1 MQLTNEQIKITESR
15 GNIKINAIAG
25 SGKTTSLI
33 EYAKARAG
41 ARILYIAFNKSVK
54 TEAFGKFREAG
65 VKNVRV
71 ETAHSLAYNYIVKN
85 SSYTLTTK
93 YTTFQIKE
101 ILNIDPFGAPL
112 NDIIL
117 ASHINKFVN
126 YFCNNKAKQVR
137 ELDYSQV
144 VKDLAAKKFVNRY
157 YERIEKLT
165 RIFLAKMDRGDID
178 ITHDFYLKKFQLSN
192 PILNY
197 DYILFD
203 EGQDASPTMLDVFLK
218 QKSTKVI
225 VGDMH
230 QQIYGWR
237 FAINSLDKVDFTD
250 HYLTKSFRFNSEIAA
265 LATTILNTKKQFTKI
280 NPFEI
285 IGLGTTHEIK
295 TKVTLARTNVDL
307 LIKAIEMIT
316 YKSDI
321 RKVYFEGNIN
331 SYTYAEDGGSIY
343 DVLNL
348 YNGYYEPI
356 RDKLIKS
363 MQGFEQLKEYADK
376 TEDGQLKMIIQ
387 VVEEY
392 GNELPYLIKQ
402 LKQKHVHDNEKHNA
416 DMIFSTVHKS
426 KGMEYDEVYLQND
439 FMSEERIE
447 KLLNDK
453 DIIIDP
459 NSLAEE
465 VNMLYVAVT
474 RTKNRLHIP
483 YDLLPFSIQEARD
496 NYTCIIVE
504 DAPSETV
511 EELPDFDLPEKF
523 NVTDKQ
529 HEIKKTHKQAYQKW
543 TEALDEELT
552 VMFCE
557 GSSLKELA
565 DHFKRSYGGIQGRI
579 KKLELREKYFSY
591 RPDN

>member
-1 MQLTNEQIKITESR
+1 MKLTEEQENIIRSK
-15 GNIKINAIAG
+15 GNIKINAVAG

-33 EYAKARAG
+33 EYARAREN

-54 TEAFGKFREAG
+54 TEAISKFKDASL
-65 VKNVRV
+65 KNVHV
-71 ETAHSLAYNYIVKN
+71 ETAHSLAFHHIVKGSN
-85 SSYTLTTK
+85 YKLTTK
-93 YTTFQIKE
+93 YSTFQIKE
-101 ILNIDPFGAPL
+101 ILHINPFGEQL

-117 ASHINKFVN
+117 ASHINKFVS
-126 YFCNNKAKQVR
+126 YFCNNKAKHVK
-137 ELDYSQV
+137 ELDYAQLV
-144 VKDLAAKKFVNRY
+144 TDLKAKKFVTRY

-165 RIFLAKMDRGDID
+165 RAFLAKMDRGEID

-192 PILNY
+192 PVLNY

-203 EGQDASPTMLDVFLK
+203 EGQDASPTMLDVFLN

-250 HYLTKSFRFNSEIAA
+250 YYLTKSFRFNNEIAE
-265 LATTILNTKKQFTKI
+265 LATTILQTKKHFTEI
-280 NPFEI
+280 APFEI
-285 IGLGTTHEIK
+285 IGLGTGNEAI

-307 LIKAIEMIT
+307 LIKAIELTT

-348 YNGYYEPI
+348 YNGYYESI
-356 RDKLIKS
+356 RDNLIKS
-363 MQGFEQLKEYADK
+363 MQSFEQLIEYANA
-376 TEDGQLKMIIQ
+376 TEDAQMKMIIQ

-392 GNELPYLIKQ
+392 GNELPTLINQ
-402 LKQKHVHDNEKHNA
+402 LKRKHVSDNEKHTA

-426 KGMEYDEVYLQND
+426 KGMEYDVVHLQND
-439 FMSEERIE
+439 FMSEEKIE
-447 KLLNDK
+447 KLIDDK
-453 DIIIDP
+453 EITIDP

-474 RTKNRLHIP
+474 RTKNTLHIP
-483 YDLLPFSIQEARD
+483 YDLLPYSMQEETG
-496 NYTCIIVE
+496 NSTCIIVE
-504 DAPSETV
+504 NAPLDPA
-511 EELPDFDLPEKF
+511 EELPEVDLPEIF
-523 NVTDKQ
+523 NYTDRLN
-529 HEIKKTHKQAYQKW
+529 EIKKTNKKAYQKW
-543 TEALDEELT
+543 TEALDDELT
-552 VMFCE
+552 VMFCS
-557 GSSLKELA
+557 GNSLKELA
-565 DHFKRSYGGIQGRI
+565 EHFQRTKGAIESRI
-579 KKLELREKYFSY
+579 KKLELREKYF
-591 RPDN
+591 